1 MARFAVGISSPRLT
15 MLKLSRH
22 PLFGFMFDH
31 DFYTTLSHC
40 EEMYGIED
48 AVARLTPV
56 KRPRP
61 PRDVGAD

>member
-1 MARFAVGISSPRLT
+1 

-22 PLFGFMFDH
+22 LLFGFMFDH